1 MSSCNG
7 VRLRLVPENGAG
19 SGADVFDI
27 RSRQSEGSRLRR
39 IAALEYEN
47 ELLRRTVSEIRIELI
62 WLEQL
67 CGSGWR
73 GSTPWASAQED

>member
-7 VRLRLVPENGAG
+7 VQLRLVPENGAD

-27 RSRQSEGSRLRR
+27 RTKQSEGSRLRR

-47 ELLRRTVSEIRIELI
+47 ELLRRTASEIRIELI

-67 CGSGWR
+67 YDSGLR
-73 GSTPWASAQED
+73 GSKPWASSKED